1 MARIRTVKP
10 EFWTS
15 EQVMECSAIARLLFI
30 GIWNFC
36 DDAGNHP
43 LSPKTLKALVF
54 PGDDITATRV
64 ADLLAELE
72 SNGLLSVYCH
82 ASKLY
87 LHVNGWHHQK
97 IDKPTIK
104 HPSFVLPVA
113 DGSPTTTQ
121 DIDEPSSNAS
131 GDLTP
136 GVEGEGNGESTHSPR
151 GPFAMSLEWSPDPD
165 LLNAYS
171 IRAGLNVSVFTPDAM
186 SGFVLHHEAK
196 GLAQTEKQWVAALV
210 GWVKRDNVKAARVV
224 PLRPRQANG
233 PDFDSRDWA
242 DNLDGVL

>member
-15 EQVMECSAIARLLFI
+15 EQVMECSALARLLFI

-54 PGDDITATRV
+54 PGDDITANQV
-64 ADLLAELE
+64 SDLLAELE
-72 SNGLLSVYCH
+72 SNGLLSVYSH
-82 ASKLY
+82 SAKLY

-104 HPSFVLPVA
+104 HPSFVQPLEDRSTSTLP
-113 DGSPTTTQ
+113 G
-121 DIDEPSSNAS
+121 IDEDSSNGS
-131 GDLTP
+131 GALTP
-136 GVEGEGNGESTHSPR
+136 GVEGKGKGESTHSPR
-151 GPFAMSLEWSPDPD
+151 GPFAMSLDWTPDSD

-171 IRAGLNVSVFTPDAM
+171 IRAGLNASVFTPDAI

-224 PLRPRQANG
+224 PLRARQANG

-242 DNLDGVL
+242 DNLDAVL

>member
-64 ADLLAELE
+64 AELLAELE
-72 SNGLLSVYCH
+72 SNGLLSIYCH

-104 HPSFVLPVA
+104 HPTFVLPVA
-113 DGSPTTTQ
+113 YGSPTTTP
-121 DIDEPSSNAS
+121 DIDEPSPNAS

-151 GPFAMSLEWSPDPD
+151 SPFAMSLEWAPDSN

-171 IRAGLNVSVFTPDAM
+171 LRAGLNASVFTPDAM

-242 DNLDGVL
+242 DNLDGAL

>member
-15 EQVMECSAIARLLFI
+15 EQVMECSALARLLFI

-54 PGDDITATRV
+54 PGDDITATQV

-72 SNGLLSVYCH
+72 SNGLLSVYCN

-104 HPSFVLPVA
+104 YPSYVRP
-113 DGSPTTTQ
+113 DNEPSTTTQ
-121 DIDEPSSNAS
+121 QPFDEDSANSS
-131 GDLTP
+131 GGLTP
-136 GVEGEGNGESTHSPR
+136 GVEGKGNGESTHTPR
-151 GPFAMSLEWSPDPD
+151 GPFAMSLDWAPDSN
-165 LLNAYS
+165 LLSAYS
-171 IRAGLNVSVFTPDAM
+171 TRAGLTSSMFTKDAI

-210 GWVKRDNVKAARVV
+210 GWVKRDSAKAARVV
-224 PLRPRQANG
+224 PFAPRAATG
-233 PDFDSRDWA
+233 PDFDDDSWA
-242 DNLDGVL
+242 KNLEIKP

>member
-15 EQVMECSAIARLLFI
+15 EQVMECSALARLLFI

-54 PGDDITATRV
+54 PGDDITANQV

-72 SNGLLSVYCH
+72 SNGLLSVYSH
-82 ASKLY
+82 STKLY

-104 HPSFVLPVA
+104 HPSFVQPL
-113 DGSPTTTQ
+113 DDRSSRPTT
-121 DIDEPSSNAS
+121 DVDEDSSNGS
-131 GDLTP
+131 GGLTP
-136 GVEGEGNGESTHSPR
+136 GVEGEGNGESTLSPR
-151 GPFAMSLEWSPDPD
+151 GPFAMSLEWTPDSG

-171 IRAGLNVSVFTPDAM
+171 IRAGLNASVFTPDAI

-224 PLRPRQANG
+224 PLRARQANG